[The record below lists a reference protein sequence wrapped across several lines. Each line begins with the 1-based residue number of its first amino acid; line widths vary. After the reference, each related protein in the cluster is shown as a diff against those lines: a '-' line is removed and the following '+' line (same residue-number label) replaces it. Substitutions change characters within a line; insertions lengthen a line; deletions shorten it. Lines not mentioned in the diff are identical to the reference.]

1 MHFIGQFVLGSY
13 INGLLDVTS
22 HQVILRNYIFI
33 IYTCEYMKI
42 YSYQY
47 IYMIRLT
54 PSVASNK
61 PYKYILAGE
70 YVDFF
75 S

>member
-1 MHFIGQFVLGSY
+1 
-13 INGLLDVTS
+13 
-22 HQVILRNYIFI
+22 
-33 IYTCEYMKI
+33 MKI